1 MWNQVIC
8 GRKEADSLFL
18 AVFGQGWSNAGFITT
33 LWIDIKMRKDDFEF
47 KYLYL

>member
-1 MWNQVIC
+1 MGNQVTS
-8 GRKEADSLFL
+8 GRKEVASLSL

-33 LWIDIKMRKDDFEF
+33 LWIDVKVREDDFEF